1 MDKERLRDLRK
12 EKGETQREAS
22 YAIGITETMLSKYEL
37 GTESNPT
44 VSTLQAIA
52 GHYGVTVG
60 YLLGETDEKTPA

>member
-22 YAIGITETMLSKYEL
+22 YGIGITENMLSKYEL
-37 GTESNPT
+37 GREDNPT

-52 GHYGVTVG
+52 RHYGVTVG
-60 YLLGETDEKTPA
+60 YLLGETDEKSPA

>member
-37 GTESNPT
+37 GREDNPT

-52 GHYGVTVG
+52 RHYGVTVG
-60 YLLGETDEKTPA
+60 YLLGETDEKSPA